1 MRKLKRLL
9 TAMLCLLVST
19 FAYAQQKTVSGLI
32 TDAADKTSLQNVS
45 VRIKGTTTGVT
56 SNSAGYFSIN
66 VDEGKILIFSFVG
79 YTTKEIK
86 VGSVNTINIELVN
99 NEKSLGEVVVTALN
113 IRRDKKSVG
122 YSTTEIKGTELAQ
135 TNRENIFT
143 SLAGRAPGITIT
155 PTSGA
160 VGSSAQ
166 IVLRG
171 FNSVGLSNQPLIVV
185 DGVPFNNETFNQGNL
200 VSDLPNR
207 NQDYTNRGAD
217 VNPEDI
223 ENVTV
228 LRGPEAAALY
238 GVLGANGAILI
249 TTKKGRGGRGRI
261 TYDFNTRF
269 DVVNLNRLPQ
279 IQRVY
284 DQGTNGVFDVT
295 TRSTFGPRYAP
306 GTKFYNNI
314 DNFFQTGRVER
325 HNLSIEGGSE
335 KSTYRFSAQYI
346 NQDGTVPKTNFKRLN
361 LRLNSTTRVLDKIDV
376 SSSFAYF
383 NSNTNKPTRGGD
395 LTTNANGIL
404 INLLQ
409 WPVDDDMRVFLNS
422 DGTKRNIQPNQF
434 ASEIDNPYFELNYN
448 RNRDRSNRFTGAINI
463 NADAT
468 SWLQLSARLGVDFSS
483 EEGNSFIHPKSFA
496 SVNTAGLN
504 RGRIENYTNNTLL
517 LNYLFL
523 ASVNQQFGKFKATL
537 RVGTALDDSKRY
549 TSSQRGDSLFIPDFN
564 SLDNTNPIFQRLRQR
579 NQLRRIMGVFSEFA
593 FNYNEIIYL
602 TVAGRNDWA
611 SPLPPENRSFFYPTA
626 NLSFVLSDIAS
637 IKAATKAWLSTFR
650 MRASLARTNRFPTP
664 YQNQAAFIAQSTSG
678 GGYAYDFFAP
688 NPNLRPEKQSTYEL
702 GFEARFFKSRFGIDF
717 AYYNTIVK
725 DQIGQLLRLSYG
737 SGYVLNTQNFTDTR
751 NWGTEIQ
758 LTGVPVR
765 NKNMSWTTT
774 VNFNRMRNRVERMPA
789 NLPEFYVSDTWIT
802 NSRGSMFPLNTT
814 TAIGG
819 QSYRRTAN
827 GDIIIDPLTGLPLL
841 SVAYEKTGERLPDF
855 TIGINNQLTYK
866 NFSFSVLLDVRRG
879 GDIFNVNELFLTRR
893 GLSTRTLDREI
904 PRIFPGVLNDAN
916 VNTATPT
923 RNTIAVTPM
932 YRQAYWSAIAEDE
945 FIERDINWLR
955 LRDIT
960 IGYNLPKKFISKI
973 RFVQSIS
980 IYATGTDLFMITNY
994 SGVDPL
1000 TNSNTPST
1008 PGVGGFGFD
1017 FGTVPLPRTFLFGIR
1032 TTF

>member
-1 MRKLKRLL
+1 MRKLNRLL
-9 TAMLCLLVST
+9 TAMLFFMMSI
-19 FAYAQQKTVSGLI
+19 AASAQEKTISGLI
-32 TDAADKTSLQNVS
+32 TDGADKTPLPNVS
-45 VRIKGTTTGVT
+45 VRIKETRKGVT
-56 SNSAGYFSIN
+56 TNSSGYFSIKAS
-66 VDEGKILIFSFVG
+66 EGNTLIFSYVG
-79 YTTKEIK
+79 YNSVEMK
-86 VGSVNTINIELVN
+86 VGSSSTMNIEMTSD
-99 NEKSLGEVVVTALN
+99 EKRLGEVVVTALN
-113 IRRDKKSVG
+113 IRKNKNSVG

-135 TNRENIFT
+135 TNRENVFT
-143 SLAGRAPGITIT
+143 SLAGRAPGVTVT

-160 VGSSAQ
+160 VGASSQ

-223 ENVTV
+223 DNVTI

-249 TTKKGRGGRGRI
+249 TTKKGKGGRGRV

-269 DVVNLNRLPQ
+269 DVVSLKRLPK
-279 IQRVY
+279 IQTVF
-284 DQGTNGVFDVT
+284 DQGTNGVFDLT
-295 TRSTFGPRYAP
+295 TRNTFGPKYAP
-306 GTKFYNNI
+306 GTQFYNNVE
-314 DNFFQTGRVER
+314 NFFQTGRVNR
-325 HNLSIEGGSE
+325 HNLAIEGGSD
-335 KSTYRFSAQYI
+335 KTTYRFSGQYI
-346 NQDGTVPKTNFKRLN
+346 DQDGTVPQTNFKRLN
-361 LRLNSTTRVLDKIDV
+361 LRLNSTTRVFDKIDV

-383 NSNTNKPTRGGD
+383 NSTTNKPSRGDGG
-395 LTTNANGIL
+395 LL
-404 INLLQ
+404 LNLLL
-409 WPVDDDMRVFLNS
+409 WPVDDDVRNFLNP

-434 ASEIDNPYFELNYN
+434 ASEIDNPFFELSNN
-448 RNRDRSNRFTGAINI
+448 RNSDRNNRFTGSLNLT
-463 NADAT
+463 ADPT
-468 SWLQLSARLGVDFSS
+468 PWLQLSARLGADFTS
-483 EEGNSFIHPKSFA
+483 EEGNTFIHPRSFA
-496 SVNTAGLN
+496 SVATAGLN
-504 RGRIENYTNNTLL
+504 RGRIENYTNNQLL
-517 LNYLFL
+517 LNYLFI
-523 ASVNQQFGKFKATL
+523 ASVNKQFGNFKTTL

-579 NQLRRIMGVFSEFA
+579 NQLRRIIGVFSEFSLSYSNLL
-593 FNYNEIIYL
+593 FL
-602 TVAGRNDWA
+602 TLAGRNDWA
-611 SPLPPENRSFFYPTA
+611 SPLPPQNRSFFYPTGS
-626 NLSFVLSDIAS
+626 LSFVVSE
-637 IKAATKAWLSTFR
+637 IKGIKEATKDWLSIFR
-650 MRASLARTNRFPTP
+650 LRASLARTNRFPTP
-664 YQNQAAFIAQSTSG
+664 YQNQAAFISQTTSG

-688 NPNLRPEKQSTYEL
+688 NPSLRPEKQSTYEL
-702 GFEARFFKSRFGIDF
+702 GFESRFFNSRIGIDF

-758 LTGVPVR
+758 LTATPVKNR
-765 NKNMSWTTT
+765 NITWNTTL
-774 VNFNRMRNRVERMPA
+774 NFNRMRNRVERMPA

-802 NSRGSMFPLNTT
+802 NSRGSMFPNNTT

-819 QSYRRTAN
+819 QSYRRNIN
-827 GDIIIDPLTGLPLL
+827 GEIIIDPATGLPLL

-855 TIGINNQLTYK
+855 TIGFNNQITYR
-866 NFSFSVLLDVRRG
+866 NFSFSVLFDIRKG

-893 GLSTRTLDREI
+893 GLSMRTIDRET

-916 VNTATPT
+916 VNTANPT

-932 YRQAYWSAIAEDE
+932 FRQAYWGAIAEDE

-960 IGYNLPKKFISKI
+960 IGYNIPKKVLSKVKFI
-973 RFVQSIS
+973 QGLS

-1032 TTF
+1032 ATF